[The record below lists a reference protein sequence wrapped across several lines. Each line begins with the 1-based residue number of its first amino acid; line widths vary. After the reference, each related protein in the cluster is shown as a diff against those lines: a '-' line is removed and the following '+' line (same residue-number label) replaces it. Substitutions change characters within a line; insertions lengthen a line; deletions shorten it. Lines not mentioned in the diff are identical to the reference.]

1 MVLFLYN
8 CMKRFKL
15 TFLRQNILKNILNQI
30 KLFLNRMGQTFSE
43 PVTEKESTTEKND
56 VFLVSSSSIQGW
68 RISKCFAKYVF
79 TTFHIVF

>member
-1 MVLFLYN
+1 
-8 CMKRFKL
+8 
-15 TFLRQNILKNILNQI
+15 
-30 KLFLNRMGQTFSE
+30 MGQTFSE